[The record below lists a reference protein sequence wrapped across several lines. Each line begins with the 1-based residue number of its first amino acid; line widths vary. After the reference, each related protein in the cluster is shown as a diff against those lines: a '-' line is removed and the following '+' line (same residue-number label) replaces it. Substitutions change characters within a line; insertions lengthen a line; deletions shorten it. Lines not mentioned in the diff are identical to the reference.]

1 MSPGGHG
8 LRMSLRREHGSTGEH
23 RSLEPL
29 DETGGPPDDS
39 VGIDRFA
46 ASRRGFLA
54 SAGLGFGALMVTGA
68 PPAKAAGVTVVN
80 HAFNGVAAFV
90 LPGNDAYS
98 RRQGVYTDK
107 PGGVEAQAGKVV
119 VETLDR
125 AIPIQ
130 LSETALPAPGALG
143 FALILQGLA
152 IQANPLSVVGPFQS
166 AFANLTF
173 LQKRGVLERLD
184 ALPGI
189 RGSAVGYAGN
199 AIITLAGLGAFSER
213 GKFDRRT
220 GVLSGRPI
228 GWDRSNYGGRSDGHA
243 EFIGYFQDRT
253 EVQG

>member
-1 MSPGGHG
+1 MSN
-8 LRMSLRREHGSTGEH
+8 RREFFGAVDPDRLPALLDPGS
-23 RSLEPL
+23 
-29 DETGGPPDDS
+29 GPAEES
-39 VGIDRFA
+39 VGLDRFA

-54 SAGLGFGALMVTGA
+54 SAGLGIGALMVTGA
-68 PPAKAAGVTVVN
+68 PPAQAAGVTVVN

-125 AIPIQ
+125 ALPIQ

-152 IQANPLSVVGPFQS
+152 VQASPLSVFGPFQS

-184 ALPGI
+184 ALPGL
-189 RGSAVGYAGN
+189 RGSVVGYAGN

-213 GKFDRRT
+213 AKFDRRT
-220 GVLSGRPI
+220 GVLSGRPV